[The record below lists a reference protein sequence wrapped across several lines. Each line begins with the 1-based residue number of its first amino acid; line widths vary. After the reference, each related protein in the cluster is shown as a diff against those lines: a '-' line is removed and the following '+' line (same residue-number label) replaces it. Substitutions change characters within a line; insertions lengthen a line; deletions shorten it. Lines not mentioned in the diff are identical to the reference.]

1 MRRRCSIPRTDWIF
15 QFESTNHGTI
25 DWQFHKKVVDKMYHA
40 TWLVAKNHLVV
51 LTKLDDQ
58 AKKEV
63 QQELFETF
71 EKIDNQLVRDH
82 NNKKARE
89 RRTKKANA
97 KGVTS

>member
-1 MRRRCSIPRTDWIF
+1 
-15 QFESTNHGTI
+15 
-25 DWQFHKKVVDKMYHA
+25 MYHA

-89 RRTKKANA
+89 RRAKK
-97 KGVTS
+97 S

>member
-1 MRRRCSIPRTDWIF
+1 
-15 QFESTNHGTI
+15 
-25 DWQFHKKVVDKMYHA
+25 MYHA
-40 TWLVAKNHLVV
+40 TWLVAKHHLVV

>member
-1 MRRRCSIPRTDWIF
+1 MRRRCSIPRTDYIF
-15 QFESTNHGTI
+15 QFESTNHGII

-40 TWLVAKNHLVV
+40 TWLVAKHHLVV

-89 RRTKKANA
+89 RRAKK
-97 KGVTS
+97 S

>member
-1 MRRRCSIPRTDWIF
+1 MRRRSFIPRTDYIF
-15 QFESTNHGTI
+15 QFESTNHGTV
-25 DWQFHKKVVDKMYHA
+25 DWQFHKKVVDKMFHA
-40 TWLVAKNHLVV
+40 TWLVSKHHLVV

-71 EKIDNQLVRDH
+71 EKIDNQSVRDH

-89 RRTKKANA
+89 RRAKK
-97 KGVTS
+97 S

>member
-1 MRRRCSIPRTDWIF
+1 MRRRCSIPRTDYIF
-15 QFESTNHGTI
+15 QFESTNHGTV

>member
-40 TWLVAKNHLVV
+40 TWLVAKHHLVV

-63 QQELFETF
+63 HQELFEDF
-71 EKIDNQLVRDH
+71 EEENQLVRDH

-89 RRTKKANA
+89 RRAKK
-97 KGVTS
+97 S